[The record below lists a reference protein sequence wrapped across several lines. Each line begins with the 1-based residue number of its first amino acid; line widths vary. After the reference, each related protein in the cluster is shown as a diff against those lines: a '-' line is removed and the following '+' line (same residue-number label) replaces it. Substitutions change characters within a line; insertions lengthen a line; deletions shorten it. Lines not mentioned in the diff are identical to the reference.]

1 MWSTPG
7 RRSQL
12 ASNQRRFPTDCSHEA
27 SFSFCLGFS
36 IECYASPFLAI
47 FSQSSHSPPRPI
59 WLRDSSGC
67 NGYLVLP
74 SAASSLGP
82 DEDELCPPPQC
93 LAGTP
98 LFPATDWPGQFQ
110 QSGRAEGGSG
120 VLPVIRSST
129 GQTNLALDSGLADN
143 SCCCF

>member
-47 FSQSSHSPPRPI
+47 FSQSSHSPPRP
-59 WLRDSSGC
+59 R
-67 NGYLVLP
+67 LVKRQLGLQWV
-74 SAASSLGP
+74 SRTTFCSLF
-82 DEDELCPPPQC
+82 
-93 LAGTP
+93 A
-98 LFPATDWPGQFQ
+98 
-110 QSGRAEGGSG
+110 RA
-120 VLPVIRSST
+120 
-129 GQTNLALDSGLADN
+129 
-143 SCCCF
+143 